1 MQQLTQAQAQR
12 VETLIDVF
20 EDRVSDA
27 VRVGY
32 GDRTIDPD
40 LLVIDL
46 LLVEQDPVVAEQLRE
61 RLGVGVA

>member
-1 MQQLTQAQAQR
+1 MQLTQAQAQR

-40 LLVIDL
+40 VLVVDL
-46 LLVEQDPVVAEQLRE
+46 LAGERDPVVAEQLRE